1 MTTAN
6 TLDTN
11 ANTLGM
17 NANTFDTHANTL
29 DPVAKTAL
37 LTAAM
42 RARESARADALFHDP
57 LAATLAG
64 PSAMAMLET
73 VGEVAAI
80 PVRTRFFDEAIGGA
94 VGDGGPRQL
103 VIVAAG
109 MDTRAYR
116 LGLPDDVTVY
126 ELDRPELLDR
136 KGRLSAGV
144 ASPTG
149 RRVAVGVDLAA
160 DGWEEDLAGAG
171 FRTDAPTCWLVEGL
185 TQYLREPDVHAL
197 FDRISALSAPGSHL
211 LTDFVAAELL
221 AAPEARPMLDRMEE
235 WGSAWHYGADDPE
248 ALLSERGW
256 KAEVRSFAG
265 VAEAL
270 GRRMEGGPG
279 MSGWL
284 VHARR

>member
-1 MTTAN
+1 M
-6 TLDTN
+6 TN
-11 ANTLGM
+11 ANTL
-17 NANTFDTHANTL
+17 DTHANTL

-57 LAATLAG
+57 LAAKLAG
-64 PSAMAMLET
+64 PSAMALLET
-73 VGEVAAI
+73 VGDVAAI

-94 VGDGGPRQL
+94 VGHGGPRQL

-136 KGRLSAGV
+136 KEQLAAGV
-144 ASPTG
+144 APAC

-160 DGWEEDLAGAG
+160 AGWEEALAGAG
-171 FRTDAPTCWLVEGL
+171 FRADLPTCWLVEGL
-185 TQYLREPDVHAL
+185 TQYLREPDVHTL
-197 FDRISALSAPGSHL
+197 FERISALSAPGSHL
-211 LTDFVAAELL
+211 LTDFVSARLL
-221 AAPEARPMLDRMEE
+221 AAPEARPMLERMEE
-235 WGSAWHYGADDPE
+235 WGSAWHYGADDPG

-265 VAEAL
+265 VGEAL
-270 GRRMEGGPG
+270 GRHVEGGPG

-284 VHARR
+284 VHALR